1 VVTGGASGIGLA
13 LADAALQALID
24 HNAIVAVCVR
34 YATALDRRDWPLLR
48 DCFEPDVIAD
58 YAGIGRIVGYEGLEA
73 VCRAALEPLQAS
85 QHLLGN
91 HAVQVTGDE
100 ADGTTYFRAQHVRP
114 GTPGGDNYI
123 VAGIYTD
130 RFVRRDHNWRISRR
144 KLDVVWSDG
153 NPAVLER

>member
-1 VVTGGASGIGLA
+1 VTSARGPVRRDVAVQG
-13 LADAALQALID
+13 LID
-24 HNAIVAVCVR
+24 HNAIVALCVQ
-34 YATALDRRDWPLLR
+34 YATALDSRNWPLLR
-48 DCFEPDVIAD
+48 DCFEPDVVAD
-58 YAGIGRIVGYEGLEA
+58 YAGIGRIDGYEALEA

-130 RFVRRDHNWRISRR
+130 RFVRRDRGWRISRR
-144 KLDVVWSDG
+144 KLDVVWSEG
-153 NPAVLER
+153 NAAVLER